1 MARKAS
7 PIGLRTWVWILA
19 GLFVVCTLPLMAIAL
34 VQGTLRFT
42 AAEDNLASLRQLR
55 QTFDLANL
63 VSAERGPANSLLG
76 ADPADAAE
84 QARLAAQLAA
94 ARKRVDAALLQLDT
108 VFKADPGVVNE
119 HGLLADAQRRLQS
132 ARAAVDRVVAQPHDA
147 RRVEEVERAIS
158 GMFAV
163 VDRLHLLTS
172 AQINVLVSADRE
184 AAIPAMQGQV
194 LIDLREHGGRLA
206 SNVMAPVAV
215 PGAWREEQVRAALQT
230 EGRLLELWRLAGSH
244 ESVFRSDPELSWHWD
259 MARRQFFGESLPMI
273 EQLIEDGR
281 RGLPPPWTAAEFT
294 TRYVPTL
301 QSLEALR
308 DGYLSV
314 SIARFERTRN
324 REAMRLAVLVA
335 TALGTL
341 VVLGVALRIAH
352 RQILQPLLQAQAQ
365 VIQLASDA
373 PGPEQHVTHP
383 LAEMQRLFD
392 AIEVLREKS
401 RERSAL
407 TSELRQ
413 LAGTDELTGLLNRRA
428 LDEVVQQRHAG
439 GDASAVVILL
449 DVDRFK
455 AINDGHGHDAGD
467 EVLVRVAQLLRHQLR
482 RSDSIARYGGEEFL
496 VLLADGDLA
505 GGRQLAESL
514 RLALQQMDIALA
526 GGTVLRVT
534 ASFGVAEGGTD
545 ALGWRT
551 LLRAADAAM
560 YRAKAQGH
568 DRCAI
573 FDEDMREEAMRS
585 LDLEADLRRAIN
597 NRDFV
602 PFYQPI
608 VRLSDGEVVGHEALL
623 RWQHERR
630 GLLLP
635 GAFLELG
642 EESGLIEQVDWLI
655 YEQVIAGLA
664 RGGEG
669 YVSVNVSPRHFRSAE
684 FSDRLFGLLDSC
696 GADPRRLRLEITE
709 VALLDDGPHT
719 LRILQ
724 GLRERGIQVQLDDF
738 GTGFSAL
745 SYLHRFPISTLKI
758 DQSFIAGLHGPEV
771 QSTRALVEG
780 VLSLA
785 RTLGIE
791 TIGEGIETD
800 AQRQTLRE
808 LGCDYGQGYLLGRPA
823 PWAHAAA

>member
-1 MARKAS
+1 MAGKAS
-7 PIGLRTWVWILA
+7 PIGLRTWVWILT

-34 VQGTLRFT
+34 VQGTQRY
-42 AAEDNLASLRQLR
+42 AGAEANLSSLRQLR
-55 QTFDLANL
+55 QSFELANL

-76 ADPADAAE
+76 ADPNDVAE
-84 QARLAAQLAA
+84 QARLAAQLAV
-94 ARKRVDAALLQLDT
+94 ARKRVDTAMLQLDT
-108 VFKADPGVVNE
+108 VFRAAPGVVDE
-119 HGLLADAQRRLQS
+119 QGLLADARRRLHS
-132 ARAAVDRVVAQPHDA
+132 ARAAVDQVVARPHDA
-147 RRVEEVERAIS
+147 RQVEEVERAINS
-158 GMFAV
+158 MFAV
-163 VDRLHLLTS
+163 VDRLHRLTS

-215 PGAWREEQVRAALQT
+215 PGAWRDEQVRAASQT

-244 ESVFRSDPELSWHWD
+244 ESVFRSDPALSWHWA

-294 TRYVPTL
+294 QRYVPTL

-324 REAMRLAVLVA
+324 REATRLVVLVA
-335 TALGTL
+335 TVLGTL
-341 VVLGVALRIAH
+341 LVLGVALRIAH
-352 RQILQPLLQAQAQ
+352 RQILRPLLQAQKQ
-365 VIQLASDA
+365 VIQIASEA

-428 LDEVVQQRHAG
+428 LEEKVQQRHDEGGAG
-439 GDASAVVILL
+439 AVVILL

-467 EVLVRVAQLLRHQLR
+467 EVLVQVAQLLQRHLR

-514 RLALQQMDIALA
+514 RVALHQMDIVLA
-526 GGTVLRVT
+526 DGGVLQVT
-534 ASFGVAEGGTD
+534 ASFGVAEGGID
-545 ALGWRT
+545 ALGWRS

-560 YRAKAQGH
+560 YQAKAQGR
-568 DRCAI
+568 DR
-573 FDEDMREEAMRS
+573 
-585 LDLEADLRRAIN
+585 
-597 NRDFV
+597 
-602 PFYQPI
+602 
-608 VRLSDGEVVGHEALL
+608 VRVAGGG
-623 RWQHERR
+623 R
-630 GLLLP
+630 
-635 GAFLELG
+635 
-642 EESGLIEQVDWLI
+642 
-655 YEQVIAGLA
+655 IA
-664 RGGEG
+664 R
-669 YVSVNVSPRHFRSAE
+669 
-684 FSDRLFGLLDSC
+684 
-696 GADPRRLRLEITE
+696 
-709 VALLDDGPHT
+709 
-719 LRILQ
+719 
-724 GLRERGIQVQLDDF
+724 
-738 GTGFSAL
+738 
-745 SYLHRFPISTLKI
+745 
-758 DQSFIAGLHGPEV
+758 
-771 QSTRALVEG
+771 
-780 VLSLA
+780 
-785 RTLGIE
+785 
-791 TIGEGIETD
+791 
-800 AQRQTLRE
+800 
-808 LGCDYGQGYLLGRPA
+808 
-823 PWAHAAA
+823 

>member
-84 QARLAAQLAA
+84 QAPLAAQLAA

-108 VFKADPGVVNE
+108 VFKADPGVVDE

-172 AQINVLVSADRE
+172 AQINVVVSADRE

-206 SNVMAPVAV
+206 SDVMAPVAV

-352 RQILQPLLQAQAQ
+352 RQILQPLLQAQT
-365 VIQLASDA
+365 IQLASDA

-413 LAGTDELTGLLNRRA
+413 LAGTDELTGLWNRRA

-560 YRAKAQGH
+560 YRAKAQGR
-568 DRCAI
+568 DR
-573 FDEDMREEAMRS
+573 
-585 LDLEADLRRAIN
+585 
-597 NRDFV
+597 
-602 PFYQPI
+602 
-608 VRLSDGEVVGHEALL
+608 VRV
-623 RWQHERR
+623 
-630 GLLLP
+630 
-635 GAFLELG
+635 
-642 EESGLIEQVDWLI
+642 
-655 YEQVIAGLA
+655 AG
-664 RGGEG
+664 GG
-669 YVSVNVSPRHFRSAE
+669 R
-684 FSDRLFGLLDSC
+684 
-696 GADPRRLRLEITE
+696 IT
-709 VALLDDGPHT
+709 
-719 LRILQ
+719 R
-724 GLRERGIQVQLDDF
+724 
-738 GTGFSAL
+738 
-745 SYLHRFPISTLKI
+745 
-758 DQSFIAGLHGPEV
+758 
-771 QSTRALVEG
+771 
-780 VLSLA
+780 
-785 RTLGIE
+785 
-791 TIGEGIETD
+791 
-800 AQRQTLRE
+800 
-808 LGCDYGQGYLLGRPA
+808 
-823 PWAHAAA
+823 

>member
-1 MARKAS
+1 MAGKAS
-7 PIGLRTWVWILA
+7 PIRLRTWVWILA

-34 VQGTLRFT
+34 VQGTLRYT

-63 VSAERGPANSLLG
+63 ASAERGPANSLLG

-84 QARLAAQLAA
+84 RARLAAQLAA
-94 ARKRVDAALLQLDT
+94 ARRRVDTAMLQLDT
-108 VFKADPGVVNE
+108 VLKNDPGVVDE
-119 HGLLADAQRRLQS
+119 HGLLADAQRRLRS
-132 ARAAVDRVVAQPHDA
+132 ARAAVDRMAAQPHGA

-194 LIDLREHGGRLA
+194 LMDLREHGGRLA

-215 PGAWREEQVRAALQT
+215 PGAWREEQVRAAQQT
-230 EGRLLELWRLAGSH
+230 EGRLLELWRLAVSH
-244 ESVFRSDPELSWHWD
+244 ESVFRSDAALSWHWD

-281 RGLPPPWTAAEFT
+281 RGVPPPWTAAEFT

-314 SIARFERTRN
+314 SIARFERTRD
-324 REAMRLAVLVA
+324 REAMRLAVLAA

-352 RQILQPLLQAQAQ
+352 LQILQPLLQAQKQ

-428 LDEVVQQRHAG
+428 LDEVVQQRHAE
-439 GDASAVVILL
+439 GDANAVVILL

-455 AINDGHGHDAGD
+455 AINDGHGHEAGD
-467 EVLVRVAQLLRHQLR
+467 EVLVQVAQLLQHHLR

-560 YRAKAQGH
+560 YRAKAQGR
-568 DRCAI
+568 DR
-573 FDEDMREEAMRS
+573 
-585 LDLEADLRRAIN
+585 
-597 NRDFV
+597 
-602 PFYQPI
+602 
-608 VRLSDGEVVGHEALL
+608 VRVAVG
-623 RWQHERR
+623 
-630 GLLLP
+630 
-635 GAFLELG
+635 
-642 EESGLIEQVDWLI
+642 
-655 YEQVIAGLA
+655 A
-664 RGGEG
+664 R
-669 YVSVNVSPRHFRSAE
+669 
-684 FSDRLFGLLDSC
+684 
-696 GADPRRLRLEITE
+696 IT
-709 VALLDDGPHT
+709 
-719 LRILQ
+719 R
-724 GLRERGIQVQLDDF
+724 
-738 GTGFSAL
+738 
-745 SYLHRFPISTLKI
+745 
-758 DQSFIAGLHGPEV
+758 
-771 QSTRALVEG
+771 
-780 VLSLA
+780 
-785 RTLGIE
+785 
-791 TIGEGIETD
+791 
-800 AQRQTLRE
+800 
-808 LGCDYGQGYLLGRPA
+808 
-823 PWAHAAA
+823 

>member
-42 AAEDNLASLRQLR
+42 AAEDNLVSLRQLR

-76 ADPADAAE
+76 ANTADAGE
-84 QARLAAQLAA
+84 QARLAAELAV
-94 ARKRVDAALLQLDT
+94 ARKRVDTALQRLDT
-108 VFKADPGVVNE
+108 VFNADPGVVDE

-132 ARAAVDRVVAQPHDA
+132 ARAAVDRVAAQPHGA
-147 RRVEEVERAIS
+147 RQVEDVERAIS
-158 GMFAV
+158 SMFAV
-163 VDRLHLLTS
+163 VDRLHVLSS

-215 PGAWREEQVRAALQT
+215 PGAWRDEQVRAALQT

-244 ESVFRSDPELSWHWD
+244 EAVFRSDPALSWHWD

-281 RGLPPPWTAAEFT
+281 RGVPPPWTSAEFT

-301 QSLEALR
+301 RSLEALR

-324 REAMRLAVLVA
+324 REATRLVVLVA
-335 TALGTL
+335 TVLGTL

-352 RQILQPLLQAQAQ
+352 LQILRPLLQAQKQ
-365 VIQLASDA
+365 VIQIASEA

-428 LDEVVQQRHAG
+428 LDELVQQRHADG
-439 GDASAVVILL
+439 GNSAVVILL

-467 EVLVRVAQLLRHQLR
+467 EVLVQVAQLLQRHLR
-482 RSDSIARYGGEEFL
+482 RSDSIARYGGE
-496 VLLADGDLA
+496 
-505 GGRQLAESL
+505 
-514 RLALQQMDIALA
+514 
-526 GGTVLRVT
+526 
-534 ASFGVAEGGTD
+534 
-545 ALGWRT
+545 
-551 LLRAADAAM
+551 
-560 YRAKAQGH
+560 
-568 DRCAI
+568 
-573 FDEDMREEAMRS
+573 
-585 LDLEADLRRAIN
+585 
-597 NRDFV
+597 
-602 PFYQPI
+602 
-608 VRLSDGEVVGHEALL
+608 
-623 RWQHERR
+623 
-630 GLLLP
+630 
-635 GAFLELG
+635 
-642 EESGLIEQVDWLI
+642 
-655 YEQVIAGLA
+655 
-664 RGGEG
+664 
-669 YVSVNVSPRHFRSAE
+669 
-684 FSDRLFGLLDSC
+684 
-696 GADPRRLRLEITE
+696 
-709 VALLDDGPHT
+709 
-719 LRILQ
+719 
-724 GLRERGIQVQLDDF
+724 
-738 GTGFSAL
+738 
-745 SYLHRFPISTLKI
+745 
-758 DQSFIAGLHGPEV
+758 
-771 QSTRALVEG
+771 
-780 VLSLA
+780 
-785 RTLGIE
+785 
-791 TIGEGIETD
+791 
-800 AQRQTLRE
+800 
-808 LGCDYGQGYLLGRPA
+808 
-823 PWAHAAA
+823 

>member
-1 MARKAS
+1 MAGKAS
-7 PIGLRTWVWILA
+7 PIRLRTWVWILA

-34 VQGTLRFT
+34 VQGTLRYT
-42 AAEDNLASLRQLR
+42 AAEENLASLRQLR

-63 VSAERGPANSLLG
+63 ASAERGPANSLLG

-84 QARLAAQLAA
+84 RARLAAQLAA
-94 ARKRVDAALLQLDT
+94 ARGRVDTAMLQLDT
-108 VFKADPGVVNE
+108 VLKNDPGVVDE
-119 HGLLADAQRRLQS
+119 HGLLADAQRRLRS
-132 ARAAVDRVVAQPHDA
+132 ARAAVDRMAAQPHGA

-194 LIDLREHGGRLA
+194 LMDLREHGGRLA

-215 PGAWREEQVRAALQT
+215 PGAWREEQVRAAQQT
-230 EGRLLELWRLAGSH
+230 EGRLLELWRLAVSH
-244 ESVFRSDPELSWHWD
+244 ESVFRSDAALSWHWD

-281 RGLPPPWTAAEFT
+281 RGVPPPWTAAEFT

-314 SIARFERTRN
+314 SIARFERTRD
-324 REAMRLAVLVA
+324 REAMRLAVLAA

-352 RQILQPLLQAQAQ
+352 LQILQPLLQAQKQ

-428 LDEVVQQRHAG
+428 LDEVVQQRHAE
-439 GDASAVVILL
+439 GDANAVVILL

-455 AINDGHGHDAGD
+455 AINDGHGHEAGD
-467 EVLVRVAQLLRHQLR
+467 EVLVQVAQLLQHHLR

-560 YRAKAQGH
+560 YRAKAQGR
-568 DRCAI
+568 DR
-573 FDEDMREEAMRS
+573 
-585 LDLEADLRRAIN
+585 
-597 NRDFV
+597 
-602 PFYQPI
+602 
-608 VRLSDGEVVGHEALL
+608 VRVAVG
-623 RWQHERR
+623 
-630 GLLLP
+630 
-635 GAFLELG
+635 
-642 EESGLIEQVDWLI
+642 
-655 YEQVIAGLA
+655 A
-664 RGGEG
+664 R
-669 YVSVNVSPRHFRSAE
+669 
-684 FSDRLFGLLDSC
+684 
-696 GADPRRLRLEITE
+696 IT
-709 VALLDDGPHT
+709 
-719 LRILQ
+719 R
-724 GLRERGIQVQLDDF
+724 
-738 GTGFSAL
+738 
-745 SYLHRFPISTLKI
+745 
-758 DQSFIAGLHGPEV
+758 
-771 QSTRALVEG
+771 
-780 VLSLA
+780 
-785 RTLGIE
+785 
-791 TIGEGIETD
+791 
-800 AQRQTLRE
+800 
-808 LGCDYGQGYLLGRPA
+808 
-823 PWAHAAA
+823 

>member
-84 QARLAAQLAA
+84 QAPLAAQLAA

-108 VFKADPGVVNE
+108 VFKADPGVVDE

-132 ARAAVDRVVAQPHDA
+132 ARAAVDRVLAQPHDA

-365 VIQLASDA
+365 AQVIQLASDA

-560 YRAKAQGH
+560 YRAKAQGR
-568 DRCAI
+568 DR
-573 FDEDMREEAMRS
+573 
-585 LDLEADLRRAIN
+585 
-597 NRDFV
+597 
-602 PFYQPI
+602 
-608 VRLSDGEVVGHEALL
+608 VRV
-623 RWQHERR
+623 
-630 GLLLP
+630 
-635 GAFLELG
+635 
-642 EESGLIEQVDWLI
+642 
-655 YEQVIAGLA
+655 AG
-664 RGGEG
+664 GG
-669 YVSVNVSPRHFRSAE
+669 R
-684 FSDRLFGLLDSC
+684 
-696 GADPRRLRLEITE
+696 IT
-709 VALLDDGPHT
+709 
-719 LRILQ
+719 R
-724 GLRERGIQVQLDDF
+724 
-738 GTGFSAL
+738 
-745 SYLHRFPISTLKI
+745 
-758 DQSFIAGLHGPEV
+758 
-771 QSTRALVEG
+771 
-780 VLSLA
+780 
-785 RTLGIE
+785 
-791 TIGEGIETD
+791 
-800 AQRQTLRE
+800 
-808 LGCDYGQGYLLGRPA
+808 
-823 PWAHAAA
+823 

>member
-1 MARKAS
+1 MAGKAS
-7 PIGLRTWVWILA
+7 PIGLRTWVWILG

-34 VQGTLRFT
+34 VQGTLRYS

-76 ADPADAAE
+76 ADPGDAKE
-84 QARLAAQLAA
+84 HARLALQLAVV
-94 ARKRVDAALLQLDT
+94 RRRVDTALQQLDA
-108 VFKADPGVVNE
+108 VFTADPGVVDE
-119 HGLLADAQRRLQS
+119 HGMLAEAQRRLQS
-132 ARAAVDRVVAQPHDA
+132 ARAGVDRVAAQPRDA
-147 RRVEEVERAIS
+147 RRVEDVERAIS

-163 VDRLHLLTS
+163 VDRLHRLTS
-172 AQINVLVSADRE
+172 AQINVLVRADRE
-184 AAIPAMQGQV
+184 SAIPAMQGQV

-215 PGAWREEQVRAALQT
+215 PGAWRDEQVRAALQT

-244 ESVFRSDPELSWHWD
+244 ESVFRSDPALSWHWD

-294 TRYVPTL
+294 QRYVPTL

-324 REAMRLAVLVA
+324 REATRLLVLVA
-335 TALGTL
+335 TVLGTL
-341 VVLGVALRIAH
+341 LVLGVALRIAH
-352 RQILQPLLQAQAQ
+352 RQILRPLLQAQKQ
-365 VIQLASDA
+365 VIQIASEA

-428 LDEVVQQRHAG
+428 LEEKVQQRHAEG
-439 GDASAVVILL
+439 GAGAVVILL

-467 EVLVRVAQLLRHQLR
+467 EVLVQVAQLLQRHLR

-514 RLALQQMDIALA
+514 RVALHQMDIVLA
-526 GGTVLRVT
+526 DGGVLQVT

-545 ALGWRT
+545 ALGWRS

-560 YRAKAQGH
+560 YQAKAQGR
-568 DRCAI
+568 DR
-573 FDEDMREEAMRS
+573 
-585 LDLEADLRRAIN
+585 
-597 NRDFV
+597 
-602 PFYQPI
+602 
-608 VRLSDGEVVGHEALL
+608 VRVAGGG
-623 RWQHERR
+623 R
-630 GLLLP
+630 
-635 GAFLELG
+635 
-642 EESGLIEQVDWLI
+642 
-655 YEQVIAGLA
+655 IA
-664 RGGEG
+664 R
-669 YVSVNVSPRHFRSAE
+669 
-684 FSDRLFGLLDSC
+684 
-696 GADPRRLRLEITE
+696 
-709 VALLDDGPHT
+709 
-719 LRILQ
+719 
-724 GLRERGIQVQLDDF
+724 
-738 GTGFSAL
+738 
-745 SYLHRFPISTLKI
+745 
-758 DQSFIAGLHGPEV
+758 
-771 QSTRALVEG
+771 
-780 VLSLA
+780 
-785 RTLGIE
+785 
-791 TIGEGIETD
+791 
-800 AQRQTLRE
+800 
-808 LGCDYGQGYLLGRPA
+808 
-823 PWAHAAA
+823 

>member
-1 MARKAS
+1 MAGKAS
-7 PIGLRTWVWILA
+7 PIGLRTWVWILT

-34 VQGTLRFT
+34 VQGTQRY
-42 AAEDNLASLRQLR
+42 AGADANLSSLRQLR
-55 QTFDLANL
+55 QSFELANL

-76 ADPADAAE
+76 ADPNDVAE
-84 QARLAAQLAA
+84 QARLAAQLAV
-94 ARKRVDAALLQLDT
+94 ARKRVDTAMLQLDT
-108 VFKADPGVVNE
+108 VFRAAPGVVDE
-119 HGLLADAQRRLQS
+119 QGLLADARRRLHS
-132 ARAAVDRVVAQPHDA
+132 ARAAVDQVVARPHDA
-147 RRVEEVERAIS
+147 RQVEEVERAINS
-158 GMFAV
+158 MFAV
-163 VDRLHLLTS
+163 VDRLHRLTS

-215 PGAWREEQVRAALQT
+215 PGAWRDEQVRAASQT

-244 ESVFRSDPELSWHWD
+244 ESVFRSDPALSWHWD

-294 TRYVPTL
+294 QRYVPTL

-324 REAMRLAVLVA
+324 REATRLVVLVA
-335 TALGTL
+335 TVLGTL
-341 VVLGVALRIAH
+341 LVLGVALRIAH
-352 RQILQPLLQAQAQ
+352 RQILRPLLQAQKQ
-365 VIQLASDA
+365 VIQIASEA

-428 LDEVVQQRHAG
+428 LEEKVQQRHAEG
-439 GDASAVVILL
+439 GAGAVVILL

-467 EVLVRVAQLLRHQLR
+467 EVLVQVAQLLQRHLR

-514 RLALQQMDIALA
+514 RVALHQMDIVLA
-526 GGTVLRVT
+526 DGGVLQVT
-534 ASFGVAEGGTD
+534 ASFGVAEGGID
-545 ALGWRT
+545 ALGWRS

-560 YRAKAQGH
+560 YQAKAQGR
-568 DRCAI
+568 DR
-573 FDEDMREEAMRS
+573 
-585 LDLEADLRRAIN
+585 
-597 NRDFV
+597 
-602 PFYQPI
+602 
-608 VRLSDGEVVGHEALL
+608 VRVAGGG
-623 RWQHERR
+623 R
-630 GLLLP
+630 
-635 GAFLELG
+635 
-642 EESGLIEQVDWLI
+642 
-655 YEQVIAGLA
+655 IA
-664 RGGEG
+664 R
-669 YVSVNVSPRHFRSAE
+669 
-684 FSDRLFGLLDSC
+684 
-696 GADPRRLRLEITE
+696 
-709 VALLDDGPHT
+709 
-719 LRILQ
+719 
-724 GLRERGIQVQLDDF
+724 
-738 GTGFSAL
+738 
-745 SYLHRFPISTLKI
+745 
-758 DQSFIAGLHGPEV
+758 
-771 QSTRALVEG
+771 
-780 VLSLA
+780 
-785 RTLGIE
+785 
-791 TIGEGIETD
+791 
-800 AQRQTLRE
+800 
-808 LGCDYGQGYLLGRPA
+808 
-823 PWAHAAA
+823 

>member
-1 MARKAS
+1 
-7 PIGLRTWVWILA
+7 
-19 GLFVVCTLPLMAIAL
+19 MAIAL
-34 VQGTLRFT
+34 VQGTLRYT
-42 AAEDNLASLRQLR
+42 AAEENLASLRQLR

-63 VSAERGPANSLLG
+63 ASAERGPANSLLG

-84 QARLAAQLAA
+84 RARLAAQLAA
-94 ARKRVDAALLQLDT
+94 ARRRVDTAMLQLDT
-108 VFKADPGVVNE
+108 VLKNDPGVVDE
-119 HGLLADAQRRLQS
+119 HGLLADAQRRLRS
-132 ARAAVDRVVAQPHDA
+132 ARAAVDRMAAQPHGA

-194 LIDLREHGGRLA
+194 LMDLREHGGRLA

-215 PGAWREEQVRAALQT
+215 PGAWREEQVRAAQQT
-230 EGRLLELWRLAGSH
+230 EGRLLELWRLAVSH
-244 ESVFRSDPELSWHWD
+244 ESVFRSDAALSWHWD

-281 RGLPPPWTAAEFT
+281 RGVPPPWTAAEFT

-314 SIARFERTRN
+314 SIARFERTCD
-324 REAMRLAVLVA
+324 REAMRLAVLAA

-352 RQILQPLLQAQAQ
+352 LQILQPLLQAQKQ

-428 LDEVVQQRHAG
+428 LDEVVQQRHAE
-439 GDASAVVILL
+439 GDANAVVILL

-455 AINDGHGHDAGD
+455 AINDGHGHEAGD
-467 EVLVRVAQLLRHQLR
+467 EVLVQVAQLLQHHLR

-560 YRAKAQGH
+560 YRAKAQGR
-568 DRCAI
+568 DR
-573 FDEDMREEAMRS
+573 
-585 LDLEADLRRAIN
+585 
-597 NRDFV
+597 
-602 PFYQPI
+602 
-608 VRLSDGEVVGHEALL
+608 VRVAVG
-623 RWQHERR
+623 
-630 GLLLP
+630 
-635 GAFLELG
+635 
-642 EESGLIEQVDWLI
+642 
-655 YEQVIAGLA
+655 A
-664 RGGEG
+664 R
-669 YVSVNVSPRHFRSAE
+669 
-684 FSDRLFGLLDSC
+684 
-696 GADPRRLRLEITE
+696 IT
-709 VALLDDGPHT
+709 H
-719 LRILQ
+719 
-724 GLRERGIQVQLDDF
+724 
-738 GTGFSAL
+738 
-745 SYLHRFPISTLKI
+745 
-758 DQSFIAGLHGPEV
+758 
-771 QSTRALVEG
+771 
-780 VLSLA
+780 
-785 RTLGIE
+785 
-791 TIGEGIETD
+791 
-800 AQRQTLRE
+800 
-808 LGCDYGQGYLLGRPA
+808 
-823 PWAHAAA
+823 

>member
-1 MARKAS
+1 MAGKAS
-7 PIGLRTWVWILA
+7 PIGLRTWVWILT

-34 VQGTLRFT
+34 VQGTLRYSG
-42 AAEDNLASLRQLR
+42 AEDNLASLRQLR

-76 ADPADAAE
+76 ADPHDAAE
-84 QARLAAQLAA
+84 QARLGAQLAA
-94 ARKRVDAALLQLDT
+94 ARRRVDAAMLQLDT
-108 VFKADPGVVNE
+108 VFKAGPGVVDE
-119 HGLLADAQRRLQS
+119 QGLLADARRRLHS
-132 ARAAVDRVVAQPHDA
+132 ARAAVDRVVARPHDA
-147 RRVEEVERAIS
+147 RQVEEVERAINS
-158 GMFAV
+158 MFAV
-163 VDRLHLLTS
+163 GDRLHRLTS

-215 PGAWREEQVRAALQT
+215 PGAWRDEQVRAASQT

-244 ESVFRSDPELSWHWD
+244 ESVFRSDPALSWHWD

-294 TRYVPTL
+294 QRYVPTL

-324 REAMRLAVLVA
+324 REATRLVVLVA
-335 TALGTL
+335 TVLGTL
-341 VVLGVALRIAH
+341 LVLGVALRIAH
-352 RQILQPLLQAQAQ
+352 RQILRPLLQAQKQ
-365 VIQLASDA
+365 VIQLATDA

-455 AINDGHGHDAGD
+455 AINDGHGHEAGD
-467 EVLVRVAQLLRHQLR
+467 EVLVQVAQLLQHHLR

-514 RLALQQMDIALA
+514 RLALQQMDFALA

-560 YRAKAQGH
+560 YRAKAQGR
-568 DRCAI
+568 DR
-573 FDEDMREEAMRS
+573 
-585 LDLEADLRRAIN
+585 
-597 NRDFV
+597 
-602 PFYQPI
+602 
-608 VRLSDGEVVGHEALL
+608 VRV
-623 RWQHERR
+623 
-630 GLLLP
+630 
-635 GAFLELG
+635 
-642 EESGLIEQVDWLI
+642 
-655 YEQVIAGLA
+655 AG
-664 RGGEG
+664 GG
-669 YVSVNVSPRHFRSAE
+669 R
-684 FSDRLFGLLDSC
+684 
-696 GADPRRLRLEITE
+696 IT
-709 VALLDDGPHT
+709 
-719 LRILQ
+719 R
-724 GLRERGIQVQLDDF
+724 
-738 GTGFSAL
+738 
-745 SYLHRFPISTLKI
+745 
-758 DQSFIAGLHGPEV
+758 
-771 QSTRALVEG
+771 
-780 VLSLA
+780 
-785 RTLGIE
+785 
-791 TIGEGIETD
+791 
-800 AQRQTLRE
+800 
-808 LGCDYGQGYLLGRPA
+808 
-823 PWAHAAA
+823 

>member
-1 MARKAS
+1 MAGKAS
-7 PIGLRTWVWILA
+7 PIRLRTWVWILA

-34 VQGTLRFT
+34 VQGTLRYT
-42 AAEDNLASLRQLR
+42 GAEDNLASLRQLR

-63 VSAERGPANSLLG
+63 ASAERGPANSLLG

-94 ARKRVDAALLQLDT
+94 ARKRVDTAMLQLET
-108 VFKADPGVVNE
+108 VFKNDPGVLDE
-119 HGLLADAQRRLQS
+119 RGLLADAQRRLQS

-147 RRVEEVERAIS
+147 RRVEAVERAIS

-314 SIARFERTRN
+314 SIARFERTRD

-352 RQILQPLLQAQAQ
+352 RQILQPLLQAQTQ

-428 LDEVVQQRHAG
+428 LDEVVQRRHAG

-560 YRAKAQGH
+560 YRAKAQGR
-568 DRCAI
+568 DR
-573 FDEDMREEAMRS
+573 
-585 LDLEADLRRAIN
+585 
-597 NRDFV
+597 
-602 PFYQPI
+602 
-608 VRLSDGEVVGHEALL
+608 VRV
-623 RWQHERR
+623 
-630 GLLLP
+630 
-635 GAFLELG
+635 
-642 EESGLIEQVDWLI
+642 
-655 YEQVIAGLA
+655 AG
-664 RGGEG
+664 GG
-669 YVSVNVSPRHFRSAE
+669 R
-684 FSDRLFGLLDSC
+684 
-696 GADPRRLRLEITE
+696 IT
-709 VALLDDGPHT
+709 
-719 LRILQ
+719 R
-724 GLRERGIQVQLDDF
+724 
-738 GTGFSAL
+738 
-745 SYLHRFPISTLKI
+745 
-758 DQSFIAGLHGPEV
+758 
-771 QSTRALVEG
+771 
-780 VLSLA
+780 
-785 RTLGIE
+785 
-791 TIGEGIETD
+791 
-800 AQRQTLRE
+800 
-808 LGCDYGQGYLLGRPA
+808 
-823 PWAHAAA
+823 